1 MAGQGAARGH
11 HQLYGV
17 PDHNGVVGHEAILG
31 ILQHRPL
38 HKFAV
43 AVAISGI
50 WVLASTADLDC
61 TLQAK

>member
-1 MAGQGAARGH
+1 MARQGAAGGD

-17 PDHNGVVGHEAILG
+17 PDDNGVIGHEAILG

-43 AVAISGI
+43 AVAISSI
-50 WVLASTADLDC
+50 WVLAGTADLDR
-61 TLQAK
+61 TL

>member
-1 MAGQGAARGH
+1 MARQGSSGRH
-11 HQLYGV
+11 NQLYGV

-50 WVLASTADLDC
+50 WVLASAADLDC
-61 TLQAK
+61 TL

>member
-1 MAGQGAARGH
+1 MGRQGSTGGH

-17 PDHNGVVGHEAILG
+17 SNHNGVIGHEAILG

-61 TLQAK
+61 TL